1 MEFGIA
7 DKAADGRVQ
16 LHSEG
21 GSFALG
27 GGDSPQQAQGGL
39 FYTRRWV
46 PMEGTRTIRI
56 MVRDTLT
63 GRQGTLDVPYDR
75 VRGIQPRSPGVG

>member
-1 MEFGIA
+1 
-7 DKAADGRVQ
+7 
-16 LHSEG
+16 
-21 GSFALG
+21 
-27 GGDSPQQAQGGL
+27 
-39 FYTRRWV
+39 
-46 PMEGTRTIRI
+46 MEGTRTIRL